1 MVALY
6 GASRFKP
13 VPCSQQGT
21 LLPMD
26 GTAQTSNPSAPDI
39 NDMPVWTGESGA
51 VSALDAIQMAR
62 AAGGKLA
69 NTGIR

>member
-1 MVALY
+1 
-6 GASRFKP
+6 
-13 VPCSQQGT
+13 
-21 LLPMD
+21 MD

-62 AAGGKLA
+62 AAGAKLA
-69 NTGIR
+69 NTGIT

>member
-1 MVALY
+1 MVALN

-13 VPCSQQGT
+13 VCVLKTRT

-26 GTAQTSNPSAPDI
+26 GDSADLNPFMPDSE
-39 NDMPVWTGESGA
+39 DRPVWTGESGA

-62 AAGGKLA
+62 AAGKPA